1 MEFDTPLRFQL
12 LEYQSS
18 RRYAIREGQWERIK
32 DLLPRREGT
41 VGVTA
46 DNNRL
51 FALCSTLSLE
61 SYLMKR

>member
-1 MEFDTPLRFQL
+1 MEFDTPLRVQL